1 MISGSNVINLIKVTM
16 RSGAKQVTYLF
27 LPALLFG
34 MLLLGAC
41 ENDLNK
47 IKEVSAKLVSQP
59 IDTSRGVEVI
69 YSDSAI
75 LKGIMKTP
83 LMINYAIAKPYYKMP
98 SGVKIILY
106 DAFGKETGNIVADL
120 GIYKYN
126 EKLIEFYRNV
136 VCTNSKGETFKSDE
150 LIWDQVKKTIYSR
163 KPVQMTTP
171 SGNVMNGKDFTSDDG
186 LLHPIM
192 NQGTGTIYVTE
203 TPSKQP

>member
-1 MISGSNVINLIKVTM
+1 MHS
-16 RSGAKQVTYLF
+16 RAKQVTSLF

-59 IDTSRGVEVI
+59 IDTTRGVEVI

-83 LMINYAIAKPYYKMP
+83 LMIHYAIAKPYYKMP
-98 SGVKIILY
+98 NGVKVVFY
-106 DAFGKETGNIVADL
+106 DAFAKETGNIVADL
-120 GIYKYN
+120 GLYRDA
-126 EKLIEFYRNV
+126 EKIIEFHHHV
-136 VCTNSKGETFKSDE
+136 VCTNAKGETFKSDE

-171 SGNVMNGKDFTSDDG
+171 TGDIMNGIDFTSDDG

-192 NQGTGTIYVTE
+192 RQGTGTIYVSE
-203 TPSKQP
+203 KPAN

>member
-1 MISGSNVINLIKVTM
+1 MHS
-16 RSGAKQVTYLF
+16 RAKQVTPLL

-34 MLLLGAC
+34 MLLLQAC

-47 IKEVSAKLVSQP
+47 IKAVSAKQVSQP
-59 IDTSRGVEVI
+59 IDTTRGVEVI

-83 LMINYAIAKPYYKMP
+83 LMIHYAIAKPYYKMP
-98 SGVKIILY
+98 NGVKVIFY
-106 DAFGKETGNIVADL
+106 DAFAKESGNIVADS
-120 GIYKYN
+120 GVYRYS
-126 EKLIEFYRNV
+126 EKLIEFHHNV

-150 LIWDQVKKTIYSR
+150 LIWDQVKKTIYSH

-171 SGNVMNGKDFTSDDG
+171 TGDVMNGKDFKSDDG

-192 NQGTGTIYVTE
+192 SQGTGTIYVSD
-203 TPSKQP
+203 TPAK

>member
-1 MISGSNVINLIKVTM
+1 MHS
-16 RSGAKQVTYLF
+16 RAKQVASFF

-34 MLLLGAC
+34 MLLLSAC

-59 IDTSRGVEVI
+59 IDTTRGVDVI

-83 LMINYAIAKPYYKMP
+83 LMIHYAIAKPYYKMP
-98 SGVKIILY
+98 NGVKVIFY
-106 DAFGKETGNIVADL
+106 DAFAKETGNIVADS
-120 GIYKYN
+120 GVYRYS
-126 EKLIEFYRNV
+126 EKLIEFHKNV
-136 VCTNSKGETFKSDE
+136 VCTNDKGETFKSDE
-150 LIWDQVKKTIYSR
+150 LIWDQVKKTIYSN

-171 SGNVMNGKDFTSDDG
+171 TGDIMNGIDFNSDDG

-192 NQGTGTIYVTE
+192 RQGTGTIYVSE
-203 TPSKQP
+203 TPGK

>member
-1 MISGSNVINLIKVTM
+1 MHS
-16 RSGAKQVTYLF
+16 RAKQVASLF

-59 IDTSRGVEVI
+59 IDTTRGVDVI

-83 LMINYAIAKPYYKMP
+83 LMIHYAIAKPYYKMP
-98 SGVKIILY
+98 NGVKVIFY
-106 DAFGKETGNIVADL
+106 DAFAKETGNIVADS
-120 GIYKYN
+120 GVYRYS
-126 EKLIEFYRNV
+126 EKLIEFHKNV
-136 VCTNSKGETFKSDE
+136 VCTNDKGETFKSDE
-150 LIWDQVKKTIYSR
+150 LIWDQVKKTIYSN

-171 SGNVMNGKDFTSDDG
+171 TGDIMNGKDFKSDDG

-192 NQGTGTIYVTE
+192 NQGTGTIYVSD
-203 TPSKQP
+203 TPAK